1 MGTIHECMKK
11 LASLMIFLSLATLAF
26 GQNPMDRPMEK
37 FPAGKETHIMC
48 QEAWA
53 LLQLKPA
60 EAPKLVVEALKSG
73 NRQYS
78 NAVLVYADE
87 TAGPKAL
94 VKAVKKAFP
103 GLSDASRADVLY
115 WIGRNR
121 LTELQALVDAS
132 LNAGEAGQAAVFAA
146 MQIGGAHNQ
155 ALLDGIVKSDSPLA
169 REVLRLRGELVE
181 DDDDETRNSLR
192 DSK

>member
-1 MGTIHECMKK
+1 MKK
-11 LASLMIFLSLATLAF
+11 LVSLMIFLSLAALAF

-37 FPAGKETHIMC
+37 FPTGKETHIMC

-53 LLQLKPA
+53 MLQARPS

-94 VKAVKKAFP
+94 VKSVKKAFP
-103 GLSDASRADVLY
+103 ELSDASKADVLY
-115 WIGRNR
+115 WIGRNK
-121 LTELQALVDAS
+121 LTELQALIDAS
-132 LNAGEAGQAAVFAA
+132 LKEGEAGNAAVFAA
-146 MQIGGAHNQ
+146 LQIGGAHNK

-169 REVLRLRGELVE
+169 REVLRLRGQLVE